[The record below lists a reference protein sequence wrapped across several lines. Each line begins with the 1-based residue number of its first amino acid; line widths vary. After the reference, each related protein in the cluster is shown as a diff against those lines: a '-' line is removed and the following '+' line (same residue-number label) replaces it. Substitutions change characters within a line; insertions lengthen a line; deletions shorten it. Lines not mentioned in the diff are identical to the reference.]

1 MTLLAVYFQLASSN
15 YSYIVELYNFQLNAV
30 NKTIHTLDKFSYIA
44 TFYKLECLSQC
55 LEHFSTYQVIFQTQP
70 CIFST
75 KLLNFCLH
83 YSDHWSR
90 PGRPPQRSLCRS
102 GWFFSPLCFK
112 RKCLPAPSHMCSVHF
127 KWSVI
132 CNEIL
137 DCLIFD
143 GLIWSKS
150 LITWSQSGHKI
161 QSKHC

>member
-44 TFYKLECLSQC
+44 TFYKLECLSQY
-55 LEHFSTYQVIFQTQP
+55 LVHFSTYRVTFQTRP

-75 KLLNFCLH
+75 KLMNFCLH

-90 PGRPPQRSLCRS
+90 PGSLPPHTSLCRS

-127 KWSVI
+127 KWSVMKF
-132 CNEIL
+132 
-137 DCLIFD
+137 LIVWFD
-143 GLIWSKS
+143 QNLWLPDHKD
-150 LITWSQSGHKI
+150 SGHKK
-161 QSKHC
+161 QSKDS

>member
-44 TFYKLECLSQC
+44 TFYKLECLSQY
-55 LEHFSTYQVIFQTQP
+55 LVHFSTYRVTFQTRP

-90 PGRPPQRSLCRS
+90 PGTPPHRSLCRS

-127 KWSVI
+127 KWSVMKF
-132 CNEIL
+132 
-137 DCLIFD
+137 LIVWFD
-143 GLIWSKS
+143 QNLWLPDHKD
-150 LITWSQSGHKI
+150 SGHKK
-161 QSKHC
+161 QSKDS

>member
-1 MTLLAVYFQLASSN
+1 MYFQLASSN

-44 TFYKLECLSQC
+44 TFYKLECLSQY
-55 LEHFSTYQVIFQTQP
+55 LVHFSTYRVTFQTRP

-75 KLLNFCLH
+75 KLMNFCLH

-90 PGRPPQRSLCRS
+90 PGSPPPLHRSLCQS

-127 KWSVI
+127 KWSVMKF
-132 CNEIL
+132 
-137 DCLIFD
+137 LIVWFD
-143 GLIWSKS
+143 QNLWLPDHKD
-150 LITWSQSGHKI
+150 SGHKK
-161 QSKHC
+161 QSKDS